1 MSDNVIYDLLV
12 ILTAG
17 LVARIVGKR
26 LRVPVLIGYILVGV
40 LIGAG
45 GLGLIHEQS
54 HDIEKLAEAGVFL
67 LLFAIGLEFS
77 LDELLRLG
85 RHLVVGG
92 SVQMALV
99 AAPAAGI
106 LLAYGL
112 DWQSAVLLS
121 FAVAFSST
129 VLVFKTLADW
139 GRTSTPAG
147 RRAIGILL
155 FQDVALVPLLLVVP
169 LLTGE
174 DSPSVMD
181 WVMLGATSL
190 AFVASVILLRW
201 VLARWLIPHLVS
213 HRSPELVVLGAVV
226 VLGGSTFMAHRI
238 GLPPAVGAFA
248 AGLMLSGNRWTAQ
261 FDALLMPFRETF
273 AVVFFVSLGLLL
285 DLQMVFAEPLNL
297 LGWLLALVALK
308 ASAAIIALRLT
319 RLSWRF
325 SVATGIGLAHVGEFA
340 FVLIGIALQTNL
352 VAEVTAERFV
362 AVALAS
368 LMLSPLLLR
377 FGLNST
383 SQLAAAED
391 DTSHGKK
398 TVEAIPGYALVIGIG
413 PLGCRIASHLET
425 TGHEVCLI
433 DRSPLNLQPFEQ
445 QGFHAVAGDAADE
458 ETLHRGHVQQATL
471 AIVCVP
477 DDVDSLAIV
486 RLIHRLNA
494 NCKII
499 VRCHFQSTEPPMMKA
514 GASHVI
520 SEESQ
525 TGEALVRLL
534 EESNLDSSPFGR
546 EVVRSNR
553 ITRAC

>member
-1 MSDNVIYDLLV
+1 LGVRLRSLQLSQAMSDNVIYDLLV

-17 LVARIVGKR
+17 LVAGVVCKR
-26 LRVPVLIGYILVGV
+26 LRVPVLIGYILIGV

-45 GLGLIHEQS
+45 ALGLIHEQS

-85 RHLVVGG
+85 RHLIIGG
-92 SVQMALV
+92 SVQMVLV
-99 AAPAAGI
+99 AAPVAAI
-106 LLAYGL
+106 LLASGL
-112 DWQSAVLLS
+112 DWQSAVFLS
-121 FAVAFSST
+121 SAVAFSST

-147 RRAIGILL
+147 RRVVGILL

-169 LLTGE
+169 LLTGN

-181 WVMLGATSL
+181 WVILGVTSL

-226 VLGGSTFMAHRI
+226 VLGGTTFVAHRI

-285 DLQMVFAEPLNL
+285 DLQIVLAEPLNL
-297 LGWLLALVALK
+297 VGLLLALVTLK

-319 RLSWRF
+319 RLPWRF
-325 SVATGIGLAHVGEFA
+325 AVATGIGLAHVGEFA
-340 FVLIGIALQTNL
+340 FVLIAIALEANL
-352 VAEVTAERFV
+352 VAEATAERFV
-362 AVALAS
+362 AVALVS

-377 FGLNST
+377 FGLKYT
-383 SQLAAAED
+383 SEIATAED
-391 DTSHGKK
+391 DPSQRKK
-398 TVEAIPGYALVIGIG
+398 SVAALPGYALVIGIG
-413 PLGCRIASHLET
+413 PLGSRIASHLET
-425 TGHEVCLI
+425 TGYEVCLI
-433 DRSPLNLQPFEQ
+433 DRSPLNLHPFEQ

-458 ETLHRGHVQQATL
+458 ETLQRGHVQQATL
-471 AIVCVP
+471 AVVCVP
-477 DDVDSLAIV
+477 EDVDSLAIV
-486 RLIHRLNA
+486 RLLHSINA
-494 NCKII
+494 HCKII
-499 VRCHFQSTEPPMMKA
+499 VRCHFQSTEPRLMKA
-514 GASHVI
+514 GALHVI

-525 TGEALVRLL
+525 TGEALIRLL
-534 EESNLDSSPFGR
+534 EESL
-546 EVVRSNR
+546 
-553 ITRAC
+553 

>member
-1 MSDNVIYDLLV
+1 MSDNVTYDLLV

-17 LVARIVGKR
+17 LAASVVGKR
-26 LRVPVLIGYILVGV
+26 LRVPALIGYILVGV

-54 HDIEKLAEAGVFL
+54 HDVETLAETGVFL

-85 RHLVVGG
+85 RHLIIGG
-92 SVQMALV
+92 CVQMVLV
-99 AAPAAGI
+99 AAPVAGI

-112 DWQSAVLLS
+112 DWQPAVLLS
-121 FAVAFSST
+121 SAVAFSST

-139 GRTSTPAG
+139 GRTNTHSG

-155 FQDVALVPLLLVVP
+155 FQDAALVPLLLVVP
-169 LLTGE
+169 LLTGG
-174 DSPSVMD
+174 DAPSVMD
-181 WVMLGATSL
+181 WVMLGMTSL
-190 AFVASVILLRW
+190 EFVASVVLLRW
-201 VLARWLIPHLVS
+201 VLAKWLIPHLVS

-226 VLGGSTFMAHRI
+226 VLGGTTFVAHRI

-285 DLQMVFAEPLNL
+285 DLRIVFSEPLNL
-297 LGWLLALVALK
+297 VGLLLVLIILK
-308 ASAAIIALRLT
+308 ASAATIALRLT
-319 RLSWRF
+319 RLSWH
-325 SVATGIGLAHVGEFA
+325 SSLALGIGLAHVGEFA
-340 FVLIGIALQTNL
+340 FVLVAIALQADLLTG
-352 VAEVTAERFV
+352 ETAERFV

-368 LMLSPLLLR
+368 LMLSPLLLHC
-377 FGLNST
+377 GLKYT
-383 SQLAAAED
+383 SQIVANEKIVEGRGTTLAAA
-391 DTSHGKK
+391 
-398 TVEAIPGYALVIGIG
+398 PGYTLVIGIG
-413 PLGCRIASHLET
+413 LLGSRIASHLET

-445 QGFHAVAGDAADE
+445 QGFHAVAGDASDE
-458 ETLHRGHVQQATL
+458 ETLQRGHVQQATL
-471 AIVCVP
+471 AVVCVP
-477 DDVDSLAIV
+477 DDVVSLAVV
-486 RLIHRLNA
+486 RLIQRINA
-494 NCKII
+494 KCKII
-499 VRCHFQSTEPPMMKA
+499 VRCHYQSNESQHLKA

-525 TGEALVRLL
+525 AGEALICLL
-534 EESNLDSSPFGR
+534 EEPMHSQSS
-546 EVVRSNR
+546 
-553 ITRAC
+553 